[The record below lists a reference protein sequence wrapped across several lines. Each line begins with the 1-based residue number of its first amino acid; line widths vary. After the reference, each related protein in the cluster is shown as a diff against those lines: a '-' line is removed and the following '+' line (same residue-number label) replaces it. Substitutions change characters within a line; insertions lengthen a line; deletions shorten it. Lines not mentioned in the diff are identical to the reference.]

1 MSTEF
6 QHRAPV
12 AHIVVVDDDPI
23 VRAAVADYL
32 SAHEFRVTTVADGE
46 TMLATINDEVVD
58 LVVLDVKLGR
68 EDGMA
73 LARRLREESAIPIIM
88 LTGQHEEA
96 DRVMGLE
103 LGADDYMTKPF
114 SPRELL
120 ARIRAVLRS
129 SPAIQQDPPAGV
141 RAYRFDGWEL
151 SLNTR
156 RLTSPSGRLIELSS
170 AEFTLLV
177 VFLGAPHRVMSRDQ
191 LRDMSRLQREDGYN
205 RSIDTQVMR
214 LRRKLSAGPQ
224 GSRYI
229 QTERGLGYLFSAA
242 VETLY

>member
-6 QHRAPV
+6 QHRAPM
-12 AHIVVVDDDPI
+12 AHIVVADDDPI

-32 SAHEFRVTTVADGE
+32 GGHEFRVTTVADGE
-46 TMLATINDEVVD
+46 TMLATIADEVVD

-73 LARRLREESAIPIIM
+73 LARRLREETAIPIIM
-88 LTGQHEEA
+88 LTGQREEA

-120 ARIRAVLRS
+120 ARIRAVLRP
-129 SPAIQQDPPAGV
+129 SPVIPQDRPAGA

-156 RLTSPSGRLIELSS
+156 RLTSPSGRLIELTSN
-170 AEFTLLV
+170 EFSLLV
-177 VFLGAPHRVMSRDQ
+177 VFLGAPSRILSRDQ
-191 LRDMSRLQREDGYN
+191 LRDMSRLQSEDLYN

-214 LRRKLSAGPQ
+214 LRRKLTAGPQ
-224 GSRYI
+224 RSRYI
-229 QTERGLGYLFSAA
+229 KTERGLGYIFSVA